1 MKKRGGREEQVMK
14 KMKRAGG
21 LILAAGLLIVSIGCG
36 QSQEKREIET
46 KDSESQLDDNSRLSM
61 EDQLKV
67 LCKHSDKW
75 LKKENKKEP
84 YLTYAVTDLD
94 QNGRL
99 EIIASADRMG
109 SGRFSY
115 TDYFQVNKAGD
126 GIEKLWTSYEEGES
140 QVDLVN
146 DLGTAYYDPEKKE
159 YHYIT
164 SDFATAGVATGHIK
178 TIEAL
183 TLSGRMIRI
192 DSLGYENCE
201 RNEDGKEKTAYYKMQ
216 SGKEKK
222 IQKLDFSRDLLGD
235 EAYQGCGKLNTHI
248 AWFQFENKLE
258 KVTEENLLYYLR
270 RSAKAFSLADPLVQ
284 QKKEIHGF
292 TCEVPQ
298 YTTMSDTAKQDR
310 LNQLIVRE
318 IGKSLEDL
326 DKDTFSLEFSCMIK
340 RNDSEYLSLLV
351 TCDGME
357 EGAAHP
363 AAWADTVN
371 IDCQKEKVLTQTDLL
386 PKVKR
391 KWVEYRILEEDC
403 VDIRDIG
410 YRAYRMGKDPDNL
423 LEYPEEWK
431 NVDVYQTQDSIGVV
445 IPCIYAMG
453 SYQIYEVRK
462 ENDSSGVDWDQVDW
476 DAYQYKL
483 PASDYKAL
491 QAYMPLLKGEKS
503 FIWNEEK
510 PMGETENATPVEV
523 TMPQYFQKM
532 AKEAELKDITFTLD
546 DIMLCDLTQDG
557 EKELIL
563 SFDTLGYFFLILH
576 KEGDQ
581 IYGVYRPVRW
591 FKGLTENGI
600 YSASGGW
607 VYYYQMRFADGLF
620 QETRLGGYERMEN
633 GMFFIGKRKVKEKE
647 FETWKEK
654 TLGKEVPEYKP
665 FAKEL

>member
-1 MKKRGGREEQVMK
+1 MK

-36 QSQEKREIET
+36 QSQKKGEIET
-46 KDSESQLDDNSRLSM
+46 KVSESQLTGNSVLSM

-109 SGRFSY
+109 SGQFSY

-126 GIEKLWTSYEEGES
+126 DVEKLWTSYEEGES

-270 RSAKAFSLADPLVQ
+270 RSAKAFSLADPIVQ
-284 QKKEIHGF
+284 KEETIQGF
-292 TCEVPQ
+292 AVKVPQ
-298 YTTMSDTAKQDR
+298 YISMAEKKKQER
-310 LNQLIVRE
+310 INKLIVKE
-318 IGKSLEDL
+318 AEKML
-326 DKDTFSLEFSCMIK
+326 DGVDSETFHLDSFTCTVKL
-340 RNDSEYLSLLV
+340 NDSYNLSILV
-351 TCDGME
+351 EGSGMG

-363 AAWADTVN
+363 LAWADTIN
-371 IDCQKEKVLTQTDLL
+371 IDCERECVLAQTEII
-386 PKVKR
+386 PKDEQE
-391 KWVEYRILEEDC
+391 WVEEDILDHDC
-403 VDIRDIG
+403 EDIRDIG
-410 YRAYRMGKDPDNL
+410 YRAYCKENKDGKL
-423 LEYPEEWK
+423 LESASDWDQVE
-431 NVDVYQTQDSIGVV
+431 VYQTKEELGVV
-445 IPCIYAMG
+445 IPTIHAMG

-523 TMPQYFQKM
+523 TMPQYFKKM

-546 DIMLCDLTQDG
+546 NIMLCDVTQDG

-581 IYGVYRPVRW
+581 IYGVYRHVRC
-591 FKGLTENGI
+591 FQGLTENGI
-600 YSASGGW
+600 YSGSGGW
-607 VYYYQMRFADGLF
+607 FYYYQMRFADGLF
-620 QETRLGGYERMEN
+620 QETRLGGYERMEK

-654 TLGKEVPEYKP
+654 TLGKEVPEYEP

>member
-1 MKKRGGREEQVMK
+1 MK

-36 QSQEKREIET
+36 QSQGKKEIET
-46 KDSESQLDDNSRLSM
+46 KDSESQLAGNSGLSM

-75 LKKENKKEP
+75 LDKEDKKEP

-99 EIIASADRMG
+99 EIIASADRQG

-115 TDYFQVNKAGD
+115 TDYFQVNEAGD
-126 GIEKLWTSYEEGES
+126 GVEKLQTGYEEGES

-164 SDFATAGVATGHIK
+164 GDFATAGAATGYAK
-178 TIEAL
+178 SIEAL
-183 TLSGRMIRI
+183 TLSGGTIRI
-192 DSLGYENCE
+192 DILGYENCE
-201 RNEDGKEKTAYYKMQ
+201 RDGEKEETTYYKMQ

-222 IQKLDFSRDLLGD
+222 IEKMDFSRDLLGD
-235 EAYQGCGKLNTHI
+235 EAYAACGKLNTHI

-258 KVTEENLLYYLR
+258 KATEENLLYYLR
-270 RSAKAFSLADPLVQ
+270 RSAKAFSLSDPIVQ
-284 QKKEIHGF
+284 KEETIQGF
-292 TCEVPQ
+292 AVKVPQ
-298 YTTMSDTAKQDR
+298 YISMAEKKKQER
-310 LNQLIVRE
+310 INKLIVKE
-318 IGKSLEDL
+318 AEKALACVDSETFHL
-326 DKDTFSLEFSCMIK
+326 DSFTCTVKL
-340 RNDSEYLSLLV
+340 NDSHNLSMLV
-351 TCDGME
+351 EGSGMG

-363 AAWADTVN
+363 LAWAETIN
-371 IDCQKEKVLTQTDLL
+371 IDCERECVLAQTDLI
-386 PKVKR
+386 PKDEQE
-391 KWVEYRILEEDC
+391 WVEENILDHDC
-403 VDIRDIG
+403 EDIRDIG
-410 YRAYRMGKDPDNL
+410 YRAYCKKNKDGKL
-423 LEYPEEWK
+423 LESASDWDQVE
-431 NVDVYQTQDSIGVV
+431 VYQTTENLGVV
-445 IPCIYAMG
+445 IPTIHAIG

-462 ENDSSGVDWDQVDW
+462 DNDSLGIDWDQVDW

-503 FIWNEEK
+503 FFWNVEEK
-510 PMGETENATPVEV
+510 MGETESATPVEV

-532 AKEAELKDITFTLD
+532 AKEAELEDITFSLD
-546 DIMLCDLTQDG
+546 NIMLCDVTQDG

-563 SFDTLGYFFLILH
+563 SFDILGYFSLILH

-591 FKGLTENGI
+591 FRGLTENGI

-607 VYYYQMRFADGLF
+607 IYYYQMRFADGLF
-620 QETRLGGYERMEN
+620 QETRLGGYERKYK
-633 GMFFIGKRKVKEKE
+633 GTFLIGKREVKEKE
-647 FETWKEK
+647 FKKWKKK
-654 TLGKEVPEYKP
+654 TLGKEVPVYEP